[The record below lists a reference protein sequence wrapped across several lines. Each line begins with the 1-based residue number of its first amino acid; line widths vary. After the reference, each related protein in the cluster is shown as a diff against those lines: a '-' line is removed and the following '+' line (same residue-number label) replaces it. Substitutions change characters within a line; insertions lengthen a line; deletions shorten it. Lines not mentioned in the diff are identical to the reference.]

1 VTLSAEGHEYSGRVR
16 VVALDSVFVD
26 DIDQPAAR
34 SWIEHALHEQMM
46 RLSVGWDD
54 EDEERLSFT
63 AVPDD
68 LEHPRGL
75 RVHVHGGALAT
86 WYRIRHERICLICRE
101 IPGQWRRQTCVEVW
115 LDLPDGRVLP
125 EVYVITHF
133 TRQSSVGGVQIYRD
147 QYGEIDDVWL
157 PVARTI
163 TTAESGEMR
172 TRSLWLAEHRLS
184 RIARD

>member
-1 VTLSAEGHEYSGRVR
+1 VTLSAESHEYSGGVR

-34 SWIEHALHEQMM
+34 RWIEHALHEQMM

-54 EDEERLSFT
+54 DEERLSFT
-63 AVPDD
+63 AAPDD

-75 RVHVHGGALAT
+75 RVHVHGGDLPT

-115 LDLPDGRVLP
+115 RDLPDGRVLP

-147 QYGEIDDVWL
+147 QYIEVDDVWL
-157 PVARTI
+157 PAVRTI

-172 TRSLWLAEHRLS
+172 TRSLWLTAHRLT
-184 RIARD
+184 RVTRD